1 MAQRIKVLLGWVS
14 WILAVAVLSQLGTLG
29 RIAAPGLLVQLP
41 GYAALVNLVFV
52 RRARDRP
59 IGPHWGEMDQR
70 FAEEARHHRAVL
82 TQLRR
87 GVVSQDAAAVARAL
101 PLLQQETRA
110 ARWRPRVLDVLLALC
125 GLWLILCAVIPQ
137 VEARSVRLAA
147 TAALAV
153 LLLARLRP
161 VHRRAAE
168 ASRVLHTAE
177 TAVTEAA
184 GSGA

>member
-1 MAQRIKVLLGWVS
+1 
-14 WILAVAVLSQLGTLG
+14 
-29 RIAAPGLLVQLP
+29 
-41 GYAALVNLVFV
+41 
-52 RRARDRP
+52 
-59 IGPHWGEMDQR
+59 MDQR
-70 FAEEARHHRAVL
+70 FSEEARHDRAVL

-110 ARWRPRVLDVLLALC
+110 ARWLPRVLDVLLALC

-137 VEARSVRLAA
+137 IEARSVRLAA

-168 ASRVLHTAE
+168 ASRVLPTAE
-177 TAVTEAA
+177 TAVTEATGERRA
-184 GSGA
+184 